1 MFQEYIDQIKEA
13 LKEDS
18 LSHTIDQLTSQD
30 DLNVCFI
37 TAYKY
42 DRSEEENE
50 KLNKDLYH
58 DLHDLGY
65 GLSKSIGGYKYKD
78 KPEDEDDKIGHEPGF
93 KVAARNNPEVFKE
106 EMLALGRKYNQEAIL
121 LKLPGEEAAYYLS
134 ATGEID
140 TKFNAIKH
148 ANPQDKSTFQYGY
161 TQLAKDV
168 KKNPTRAFQYDNV
181 TEESFTLTE
190 DEFKELP
197 SPGAPYYGLTHWTG
211 NGQIMRAICRTNL
224 GLTPYPTNKKD

>member
-1 MFQEYIDQIKEA
+1 MFQEYIDQIKKA

-42 DRSEEENE
+42 NRSEEENAKQNE
-50 KLNKDLYH
+50 ELYH

-65 GLSKSIGGYKYKD
+65 GLSKAIGGYKYQDDDAKD
-78 KPEDEDDKIGHEPGF
+78 QMGYEPSF
-93 KVAARNNPEVFKE
+93 KVASRNNPEVFKE
-106 EMLALGRKYNQEAIL
+106 EMLALGRKYNQETIL
-121 LKLPGEEAAYYLS
+121 LKLAGEPAAYYKS
-134 ATGEID
+134 KTG
-140 TKFNAIKH
+140 KKGKPFKAIKH
-148 ANPQDKSTFQYGY
+148 ANPQNPATFKIGY

-168 KKNPTRAFQYDNV
+168 KKNPTRAFQYENV